1 MINKTDF
8 TETEWSAIVDAP
20 QMAGIAV
27 MVAGASGVIG
37 SLKEAAAAAGT
48 VFEGTSHTNEL
59 IRLISGK
66 EEMKAAQERIRAAMG
81 DFGDQDPAYWV
92 RQQSISTVQRA
103 MTILR
108 GKSPETAP
116 VYKEWIMTI
125 ADKVA
130 NAAKEGG
137 FLGFGGERVSEKE
150 REAIEQLRMAIG

>member
-1 MINKTDF
+1 
-8 TETEWSAIVDAP
+8 
-20 QMAGIAV
+20 MAGIAV

-37 SLKEAAAAAGT
+37 ALKEAAAAAGI

-66 EEMKAAQERIRAAMG
+66 DEMKAAQERIRAAMG
-81 DFGDQDPAYWV
+81 NFGDQDPSTWV
-92 RQQSISTVQRA
+92 RQQTISTVQRA
-103 MTILR
+103 MTILH
-108 GKSPETAP
+108 GKSPEDAAAF
-116 VYKEWIMTI
+116 KGWILAV

>member
-27 MVAGASGVIG
+27 MVAGASGIIG
-37 SLKEAAAAAGT
+37 SLKEAAVAAGA
-48 VFEGTSHTNEL
+48 VFEGTTHANEL
-59 IRLISGK
+59 IRLISSK
-66 EEMKAAQERIRAAMG
+66 DEMKASQERVRAAMG
-81 DFGDQDPAYWV
+81 DFGNQDPTDWV
-92 RQQSISTVQRA
+92 RQQTISTVQRA

-108 GKSPETAP
+108 GKSPETVG
-116 VYKEWIMTI
+116 VYKDWIMTI

>member
-1 MINKTDF
+1 MVNKTDF
-8 TETEWSAIVDAP
+8 TEVEWSAIVDAP

-48 VFEGTSHTNEL
+48 VFEGTSHANEL

-81 DFGDQDPAYWV
+81 DFGDQDPSTWV
-92 RQQSISTVQRA
+92 RQQSVSTVQRA

-108 GKSPETAP
+108 GKSPETAGL
-116 VYKEWIMTI
+116 YKEWILTI

>member
-8 TETEWSAIVDAP
+8 SETEWSAIVDAP

-48 VFEGTSHTNEL
+48 VFEGTSHANDL

-66 EEMKAAQERIRAAMG
+66 DEMKAAQERIRAAMG
-81 DFGDQDPAYWV
+81 DFGDQDPSTWV
-92 RQQSISTVQRA
+92 RQQTVSTVQRA
-103 MTILR
+103 VTILR
-108 GKSPETAP
+108 AKSPEAAV
-116 VYKEWIMTI
+116 VYKDWIMTI